1 MGRHRPVIRLDGDQ
15 LRGDLAHA
23 AKLMTGAFEKEVRWP
38 SGIRRPTCSSPTRG
52 RDRSST
58 WSRQVG
64 ARRPASVVDLGC
76 GPGQLTATLAERWP
90 EASIVGLDSSPEM
103 IAKAAAYAGPRLS
116 FVIADLRDWQP
127 VTPVEVILSNA
138 ALQWVPGH
146 RDLLPRLVDALVP
159 GGWLAFQVPGN
170 FGEPSHRLLRRLADD
185 QRYAGHLT
193 DVEWP
198 AAFDA
203 ATYLDDLARLGCT
216 RGGMGDDLPARAARA
231 APGVPVDLR
240 YGCPPGAAGATGAGA
255 GGFRR
260 RVPGPARGGVSGSDA
275 RHDPALSA
283 GSSWWRTG

>member
-1 MGRHRPVIRLDGDQ
+1 MAVWDPVTYLQFADERSRPFF
-15 LRGDLAHA
+15 DL
-23 AKLMTGAFEKEVRWP
+23 V
-38 SGIRRPTCSSPTRG
+38 
-52 RDRSST
+52 
-58 WSRQVG
+58 RQVG
-64 ARRPASVVDLGC
+64 AQRPASVVDLGC
-76 GPGQLTATLAERWP
+76 GPGQLTAKLAERWP

-103 IAKAAAYAGPRLS
+103 IAKATAYAGPRLS

-146 RDLLPRLVDALVP
+146 RSLLPRLVDALVP

-216 RGGMGDDLPARAARA
+216 VEAWETTYLHVLRGPHPVFQWISGTGARPVLQALPEPARADFVAEYQA
-231 APGVPVDLR
+231 LLAEAYPAQTHGTILP
-240 YGCPPGAAGATGAGA
+240 
-255 GGFRR
+255 FRR
-260 RVPGPARGGVSGSDA
+260 IFVVARLTAAILRS
-275 RHDPALSA
+275 
-283 GSSWWRTG
+283 

>member
-1 MGRHRPVIRLDGDQ
+1 MAVWDPVTYLQFADERSRPFF
-15 LRGDLAHA
+15 DL
-23 AKLMTGAFEKEVRWP
+23 V
-38 SGIRRPTCSSPTRG
+38 
-52 RDRSST
+52 
-58 WSRQVG
+58 RQVG
-64 ARRPASVVDLGC
+64 AQRPASVVDLGC
-76 GPGQLTATLAERWP
+76 GPGQLTAKLAERWP

-103 IAKAAAYAGPRLS
+103 IAKATAYAGPRLS

-146 RDLLPRLVDALVP
+146 RNLLPRLVDALVP

-193 DVEWP
+193 AVEWP

-216 RGGMGDDLPARAARA
+216 VEAWETTYLHVLRKGDDPLEPPPRAQEHTGAREMTGPHPVFQWISGTGARPVLQALPEPARADFVAEYQA
-231 APGVPVDLR
+231 LLAEAYPAQTHGTILP
-240 YGCPPGAAGATGAGA
+240 
-255 GGFRR
+255 FRR
-260 RVPGPARGGVSGSDA
+260 IFVVARLTAAILRS
-275 RHDPALSA
+275 
-283 GSSWWRTG
+283 